1 MTGVFTGIVFDVG
14 CLAGSTSLAN
24 SIQRH
29 GGTVVGLSDHPDS
42 QHVNR
47 TRPDS
52 TARQSSAVSGRPVLH
67 YSWVQMCL
75 DAGVL
80 QRPRRG
86 LDVSVPLGYKG
97 PLLVA
102 GDGRD
107 PFPEVASAAP
117 PPRGTDTSSPRAS
130 GLQGPSVA
138 SPFPEIA
145 APPSSHPAASRRIKV
160 AYTNEEHEK
169 MIEWYEGLLAPAHCR
184 DARLQLRLPCRALK
198 WHDDP
203 RSQGKC
209 GPLMWTVAVAEGLF
223 PGRTVDGLQT
233 HFRADAQKG
242 AASFF

>member
-1 MTGVFTGIVFDVG
+1 MASVFTGIVFDVG

-42 QHVNR
+42 PHVNR

-67 YSWVQMCL
+67 YSWVQRCL
-75 DAGVL
+75 DARVL
-80 QRPRRG
+80 ERPRRG

-102 GDGRD
+102 GDGRN

-117 PPRGTDTSSPRAS
+117 PP
-130 GLQGPSVA
+130 PSVA
-138 SPFPEIA
+138 SFPIV
-145 APPSSHPAASRRIKV
+145 AASRRAAKA

-169 MIEWYEGLLAPAHCR
+169 MIEWY
-184 DARLQLRLPCRALK
+184 
-198 WHDDP
+198 
-203 RSQGKC
+203 
-209 GPLMWTVAVAEGLF
+209 
-223 PGRTVDGLQT
+223 RT
-233 HFRADAQKG
+233 
-242 AASFF
+242 